1 MRCADLNFASDLH
14 DFPQHPNLSVVV
26 PCFNEGDVLGSL
38 TARLYASLRA
48 IELDWEVI
56 FVDDGS
62 TDGITWPLL
71 SALHEPEPRFK
82 VVSLSRNFGHQAAIS
97 CGLAH
102 ATGDMVAILDA
113 DLQDP
118 PELLPALLQKLQAGY
133 DVVYA
138 LRRKRKE
145 NWFKRCAY
153 ACFYRLLRAL
163 ADVDIPADTGD
174 FCMLRRRVVDI
185 LKALPEQE
193 AFLRGLRAWVGFRQ
207 IGIEYEREPRA
218 AGHTKYPFSKLM
230 RLAMD
235 GIFSFSVLPL
245 RLAIFLGL
253 GAVMLALLW
262 ASLHL
267 VWRIAGFELMGHT
280 AAQLPGWTTLM
291 CGMFFLGG
299 LQLLILGCI
308 GEYIG
313 RIFKE
318 VKQRP
323 RWIVREALGLG
334 ANGVHRVPEHS
345 QPPGDFA
352 PANGV
357 LAFGIA
363 AADRA
368 AAERIDS

>member
-1 MRCADLNFASDLH
+1 MRCPDLSFASDLQ
-14 DFPQHPNLSVVV
+14 DSQQHPDLSIVV
-26 PCFNEGDVLGSL
+26 PCFNEGEVLLLL
-38 TARLYASLRA
+38 TARLYASLQA
-48 IELDWEVI
+48 LGLDWEVI

-62 TDGITWPLL
+62 DDGMTLPVL
-71 SALHEPEPRFK
+71 SALNEEEPRFK
-82 VVSLSRNFGHQAAIS
+82 VVSFSRNFGHQAAIS

-102 ATGDMVAILDA
+102 STGETVAIIDA

-118 PELLPALLQKLQAGY
+118 PELLSSLLQKLLTGY

-138 LRRKRKE
+138 VRRKRKE
-145 NWFKRCAY
+145 NWLKRAAY
-153 ACFYRLLRAL
+153 ACFYRVLRFL

-174 FCMLRRRVVDI
+174 FCIMRRQVVDV
-185 LKALPEQE
+185 LKMMPEQE

-218 AGHTKYPFSKLM
+218 AGDTKYPLSKM
-230 RLAMD
+230 VRLAMD

-253 GAVMLALLW
+253 GAVILAMLW
-262 ASLHL
+262 AALHL
-267 VWRIAGFELMGHT
+267 VWRIAGFEFMGHT

-323 RWIVREALGLG
+323 RWILRETIGLAADG
-334 ANGVHRVPEHS
+334 HS
-345 QPPGDFA
+345 RLPREVVQGIGD
-352 PANGV
+352 
-357 LAFGIA
+357 LMFGIDEG
-363 AADRA
+363 DRN
-368 AAERIDS
+368 AAERLRS